1 MGFFS
6 PTVQETV
13 KKKKNEVDFT
23 FIFRRSACWLV
34 VPLFIYS
41 EWFQAL
47 MCSVTF
53 SSFDAGGKM
62 QKDLFCPLWD

>member
-1 MGFFS
+1 MLS
-6 PTVQETV
+6 S
-13 KKKKNEVDFT
+13 
-23 FIFRRSACWLV
+23 SAV
-34 VPLFIYS
+34 VHLFIYLELS
-41 EWFQAL
+41 QAL